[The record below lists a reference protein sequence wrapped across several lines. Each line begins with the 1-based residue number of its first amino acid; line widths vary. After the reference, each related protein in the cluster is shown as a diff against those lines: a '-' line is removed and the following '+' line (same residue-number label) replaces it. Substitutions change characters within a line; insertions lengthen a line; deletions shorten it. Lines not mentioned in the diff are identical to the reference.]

1 MSKNR
6 IVFVVEGKVAEPKLL
21 SEIAK
26 SIGIEASQIYPYET
40 NIYSLYRHY
49 TEYKKSFA
57 NEADDVDLFSY
68 ILELESEKE
77 KDEQNDIVNL
87 SRREVSEIYLFFD
100 LDGHH
105 HSSRSDLDFDQNMR
119 EVAAMIN
126 EFSNETGAGKLYI
139 SYPMVEALKL
149 YQKKTSDK
157 VAFYRFKLD
166 EKKTKSGKTFKA
178 VCEEHKD
185 HFNFGQAFSE
195 QDIEWIK
202 LYHILLSREIYQLS
216 AIGYEEYREKIST
229 RETFEKQLNTF
240 KCNERSFVFSSVAEF
255 LLDYVKEKDFPDLAN
270 LQDCEREIVDKWDD
284 IEGI

>member
-6 IVFVVEGKVAEPKLL
+6 IVFVVEGKIVEPKLL

-68 ILELESEKE
+68 ILELENEKE

-105 HSSRSDLDFDQNMR
+105 HSSRSELDFDQNMR
-119 EVAAMIN
+119 EVSEMIN
-126 EFSNETGAGKLYI
+126 EFSNETCAGKLYI

-157 VAFYRFKLD
+157 VAFYHFKLD
-166 EKKTKSGKTFKA
+166 EKKTKFGKTFKA
-178 VCEEHKD
+178 VCENHKD
-185 HFNFGQAFSE
+185 HFIFGQAFSE

-202 LYHILLSREIYQLS
+202 LYHLLLSREIYQLS
-216 AIGYEEYREKIST
+216 TIDFKEYRAKVST
-229 RETFEKQLNTF
+229 RETFCKTIE
-240 KCNERSFVFSSVAEF
+240 
-255 LLDYVKEKDFPDLAN
+255 YV
-270 LQDCEREIVDKWDD
+270 QV
-284 IEGI
+284 

>member
-6 IVFVVEGKVAEPKLL
+6 IVFVVEGKIAEPKLL

-26 SIGIEASQIYPYET
+26 SIGIEVSQIYPYET

-49 TEYKKSFA
+49 TEYKKSFV
-57 NEADDVDLFSY
+57 NEPDDVDLFSY
-68 ILELESEKE
+68 ILELENEKE

-87 SRREVSEIYLFFD
+87 SRREVSE
-100 LDGHH
+100 
-105 HSSRSDLDFDQNMR
+105 
-119 EVAAMIN
+119 MIN

-157 VAFYRFKLD
+157 VAFYHFKLD

-178 VCEEHKD
+178 VCENHKD
-185 HFNFGQAFSE
+185 HFIFGQAFSE

-202 LYHILLSREIYQLS
+202 LYHLLLSREIYQLS
-216 AIGYEEYREKIST
+216 TIDFKEYRAKVST
-229 RETFEKQLNTF
+229 RETFAKQLSTF

-255 LLDYVKEKDFPDLAN
+255 LLDYMTEKDFPDLASF
-270 LQDCEREIVDKWDD
+270 QDCEREIVDKWDD
-284 IEGI
+284 TEGV